1 MRGGIKYGGVAQ
13 SSDEYTLLILRINN
27 IDELGRVVGWHRVWL
42 PINAI
47 MQYEEDSTVIGDLT
61 AGANCWL
68 RSCGYNHGIVAK
80 VEKDIF
86 KEDTLVSYTKY
97 IELNMFSH
105 VRRQEKEKKLQQEL
119 RDTIVRRHG
128 NRNKTFWCTAQCEC

>member
-1 MRGGIKYGGVAQ
+1 MATHKC
-13 SSDEYTLLILRINN
+13 
-27 IDELGRVVGWHRVWL
+27 
-42 PINAI
+42 I

-105 VRRQEKEKKLQQEL
+105 VRRQEKAKEKKLQQEL

>member
-1 MRGGIKYGGVAQ
+1 MKRIREISPTAVAN
-13 SSDEYTLLILRINN
+13 Y
-27 IDELGRVVGWHRVWL
+27 
-42 PINAI
+42 
-47 MQYEEDSTVIGDLT
+47 
-61 AGANCWL
+61 WL

-105 VRRQEKEKKLQQEL
+105 VRRQEKEKKLHMPT
-119 RDTIVRRHG
+119 R
-128 NRNKTFWCTAQCEC
+128 TA